1 MGTFFITL
9 FKRITLLNSIL
20 MIIYCFFHPKFGEF
34 DLMLIVVLLL
44 LVSWIIWLIGKT
56 LNFIFKNKYLEDK
69 KLKTNSMFRGAYFQ
83 FCENIELM
91 YSVFWALYVLFHHK
105 QIGYAYLILLMF
117 GLYIGNRIA
126 INANRYLLD
135 QARKRQKK

>member
-1 MGTFFITL
+1 MGNFFITL

-117 GLYIGNRIA
+117 GLYIE
-126 INANRYLLD
+126 
-135 QARKRQKK
+135 

>member
-1 MGTFFITL
+1 
-9 FKRITLLNSIL
+9 
-20 MIIYCFFHPKFGEF
+20 
-34 DLMLIVVLLL
+34 
-44 LVSWIIWLIGKT
+44 
-56 LNFIFKNKYLEDK
+56 
-69 KLKTNSMFRGAYFQ
+69 MFRGAYFQ

-91 YSVFWALYVLFHHK
+91 YSVFWALYVLVHQK

>member
-1 MGTFFITL
+1 MGNFFITL

-91 YSVFWALYVLFHHK
+91 YSVFWHYMCFSIISK
-105 QIGYAYLILLMF
+105 SDMLI
-117 GLYIGNRIA
+117 
-126 INANRYLLD
+126 
-135 QARKRQKK
+135 

>member
-1 MGTFFITL
+1 MGNFFITL

-105 QIGYAYLILLMF
+105 QIGYAYLRLLMF

>member
-1 MGTFFITL
+1 MGNFFITL

-56 LNFIFKNKYLEDK
+56 LNFI
-69 KLKTNSMFRGAYFQ
+69 S
-83 FCENIELM
+83 
-91 YSVFWALYVLFHHK
+91 
-105 QIGYAYLILLMF
+105 LIPQHYYKIFFLST
-117 GLYIGNRIA
+117 
-126 INANRYLLD
+126 
-135 QARKRQKK
+135 

>member
-1 MGTFFITL
+1 MGNFFITL

-69 KLKTNSMFRGAYFQ
+69 KLKTNSVFRVMLQQTLNQKLAK
-83 FCENIELM
+83 NIMLM
-91 YSVFWALYVLFHHK
+91 
-105 QIGYAYLILLMF
+105 IYLNLLK
-117 GLYIGNRIA
+117 
-126 INANRYLLD
+126 IN
-135 QARKRQKK
+135 

>member
-1 MGTFFITL
+1 MGNFFITL

-91 YSVFWALYVLFHHK
+91 YSVFWALYVLFHHQ

>member
-1 MGTFFITL
+1 MGNFFITL

-20 MIIYCFFHPKFGEF
+20 MIIYCPKFGEF

-105 QIGYAYLILLMF
+105 QNGYAYLILLMF